1 MIRPLTSH
9 YQGAYYDGEV
19 PVRRPAA
26 IELGD
31 QSLRFAVADGEPRT
45 LAYHELR
52 FAAQGLYR
60 EPVRLEFG
68 AAEALLVEDADFLEA
83 LRQHG
88 GAPPAPALDLSSWPA
103 VMMSLIGIA
112 ALAAALYTF
121 GTRAAAEVAVRVLP
135 VQAEDRLGKAI
146 ATVLAPEETRCRGP
160 EVTKLQPLID
170 RLARASGSP
179 LRFQVTYVNQSLVNA
194 FAAPGGYVVVYRGL
208 LDEAESAE
216 EFAGVLAH
224 EMQHVLLRH
233 SARAIA
239 REFSGR
245 ALLSLMAIDSSGTP
259 AAAQAGAMLAGLSFQ
274 RSDED
279 EADRAAVALLDR
291 AGVGAAGLARF
302 FRRLQ
307 LSPKVAEPAR
317 YLSTHPALLDR
328 IATIE
333 KQIRPPAG
341 PPLMSEAEW
350 KSARRV
356 CAGPGR

>member
-1 MIRPLTSH
+1 MIRPLASR
-9 YQGAYYDGEV
+9 YDAAYYDGAA
-19 PVRRPAA
+19 PVRHAA
-26 IELGD
+26 AVELEAGA
-31 QSLRFAVADGEPRT
+31 LRFSVAGGEPRS
-45 LAYHELR
+45 LAYGDLR
-52 FAAQGLYR
+52 FAAHGLYG

-68 AAEALLVEDADFLEA
+68 AAEALLIEDTDFLEA

-88 GAPPAPALDLSSWPA
+88 GAPPAPALDLRSWPA
-103 VMMSLIGIA
+103 VVMSLIGIV
-112 ALAAALYTF
+112 ALAAGLYVF
-121 GTRAAAEVAVRVLP
+121 GTRAAAEIAVRVLP
-135 VQAEDRLGKAI
+135 VQAEDRLGKAV
-146 ATVLAPEETRCRGP
+146 ATVLAPEESRCRGAA
-160 EVTKLQPLID
+160 VQQLQPVID

-179 LRFQVTYVNQSLVNA
+179 LRFQVTYVNQGMVNA

-208 LDEAESAE
+208 LDEVESAE

-233 SARAIA
+233 SARALA

-291 AGVGAAGLARF
+291 AGIGAGGLAKF

-307 LSPKVAEPAR
+307 LSPGVAEPAR
-317 YLSTHPALLDR
+317 YLSTHPALVDR
-328 IATIE
+328 IAAIE
-333 KQIRPPAG
+333 RQVRPAAG
-341 PPLMSEAEW
+341 PPLMSPAEW
-350 KSARRV
+350 KTARRV
-356 CAGPGR
+356 CVAPPR